1 LPATVPAIVANA
13 GEAADGSSNSAAK
26 TPAGKAPLNVTCS
39 RSKID
44 AGTV

>member
-1 LPATVPAIVANA
+1 MANA
-13 GEAADGSSNSAAK
+13 GEVAEGSSNSAAT
-26 TPAGKAPLNVTCS
+26 TPRGKAPLNVTCS